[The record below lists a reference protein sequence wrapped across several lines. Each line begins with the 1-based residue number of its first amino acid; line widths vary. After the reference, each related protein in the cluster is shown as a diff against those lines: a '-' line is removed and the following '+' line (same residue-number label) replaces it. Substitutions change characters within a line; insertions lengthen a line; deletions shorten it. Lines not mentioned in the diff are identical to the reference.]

1 MNIKE
6 MLRKPI
12 ILLLIFLAILIV
24 AVYFFTKHKQKSNI
38 TESLQLNFTENITI
52 TSIINDKNT
61 KISTVRPASR
71 TYSSYYNA
79 SFFSE
84 RKFVEYG
91 SSTILDVE
99 IYRYENSTER
109 TRITSKFL
117 EDNTNRFF
125 VNIKTKEMNGWIANI
140 FDFRNI
146 LDGKVVGWGSILEKD
161 DKTIYFISTFPANE
175 TEKEEVIKW
184 TIERF

>member
-24 AVYFFTKHKQKSNI
+24 AVYFFTKYKQKSNI

-61 KISTVRPASR
+61 KISTVRPESKI
-71 TYSSYYNA
+71 YSSYYNA
-79 SFFSE
+79 SFLSE

-91 SSTILDVE
+91 KSIILDVE
-99 IYRYENSTER
+99 VYRYENSTER
-109 TRITSKFL
+109 ARITSKFL

-125 VNIKTKEMNGWIANI
+125 VNIKTKEINGWSVNI

-146 LDGKVVGWGSILEKD
+146 VDGEIVGWGSILEKD
-161 DKTIYFISTFPANE
+161 DKTIYFISAFPANE
-175 TEKEEVIKW
+175 AEKEEVIKW